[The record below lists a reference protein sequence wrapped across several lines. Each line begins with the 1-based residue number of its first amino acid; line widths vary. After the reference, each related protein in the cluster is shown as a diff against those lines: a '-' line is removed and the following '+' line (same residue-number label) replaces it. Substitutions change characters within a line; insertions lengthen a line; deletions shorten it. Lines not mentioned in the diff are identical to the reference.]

1 MTPVTIGL
9 IGTGNI
15 SGIYL
20 ANAARFPEL
29 NLVAC
34 ADINPEAAAAKAAAH
49 GIAAMTPE
57 ALLADPRI
65 EIVLNLTTPQH
76 HVPVGL
82 RVLAAGKHLYAEKPL
97 ATTFAEGQKLVAE
110 ARARGLRV
118 GSAPDT
124 FLGGSHQTARA
135 ALDAGL
141 IGAPRAGACTM
152 MVPGHELWHPAP
164 DFYYAPGGGP
174 MLDMGPYYLTC
185 LVNLLGPVAAV
196 TGAHRAATTTRT
208 IATGPRAGE
217 SVPVTVPTHI
227 TGILDFASGPQ
238 VTLTTSFDVWKH
250 GHNHIEIYGDTG
262 SMIVPDPNRFDGEVL
277 IAHGKADWEPRPTAF
292 PHGDDNWRILALADM
307 ARALREGR
315 PHRASAD
322 LALHV
327 LEVMEKIIQSGD
339 EGRRLQVETRCERPE
354 GV

>member
-1 MTPVTIGL
+1 MKPVTIGL

-20 ANAARFPEL
+20 SNAAKFPEL

-34 ADINPEAAAAKAAAH
+34 ADINAPAAAAKAAAH

-97 ATTFAEGQKLVAE
+97 ATTFAEGQRLVAE

-292 PHGDDNWRILALADM
+292 PHGDDNWRILGLADM

-339 EGRRLQVETRCERPE
+339 QGRRLQVETRCERPE